1 MLGSLL
7 TVIYIGWQLGG
18 DVRSLTWI
26 WGQIGEQQT
35 EDVLKP
41 LERVGWRV
49 IHDIP
54 NARGNWDHVVVG
66 PGGLFLLDTK
76 TSERKAFVKDDR
88 LYLGRTTFNG
98 AAFRGS
104 AKSLHTALAEHR
116 PPFAQAVVA
125 IWADFPARH
134 QEERDVIYIAGG
146 ELAEWL
152 SSRPPK
158 LAAPRVVA
166 LASAIEGLR
175 G

>member
-1 MLGSLL
+1 
-7 TVIYIGWQLGG
+7 
-18 DVRSLTWI
+18 
-26 WGQIGEQQT
+26 
-35 EDVLKP
+35 VLKP